1 MKNKDINN
9 PFLQGEISGLSYIY
23 KQRKSAF
30 EYMYSNDI
38 SMENISKVG
47 DVVLN
52 ASPQYN
58 IFCDGKAIMQSL
70 IKNSPEKG
78 YTFLTKT

>member
-1 MKNKDINN
+1 
-9 PFLQGEISGLSYIY
+9 
-23 KQRKSAF
+23 
-30 EYMYSNDI
+30 MYSYDI

-70 IKNSPEKG
+70 IKNSPEKDILSLRKPK
-78 YTFLTKT
+78 YFRY